1 MCVYVYGVL
10 SDESQYDNY
19 VKTTANLLYTEI
31 QIHLLTSVKLSFV

>member
-10 SDESQYDNY
+10 SDESQYANY
-19 VKTTANLLYTEI
+19 VKTANLMYTEI